1 MTMKESTVPM
11 QTQKSVAET
20 REESRVLTPP
30 VDIFEITDALVVVAD
45 MPGVDKDAIEVNVE
59 NDILTIK
66 SVAKTSDKGDVLY
79 KEYEL
84 TQYFRQFQLGE
95 SVDQERIRAEMRGGV
110 LTVHLPKA
118 EKAKPKK
125 ITVQVS
131 S

>member
-1 MTMKESTVPM
+1 MKESTIPTPA
-11 QTQKSVAET
+11 QTAVAET
-20 REESRVLTPP
+20 REESRALTPP
-30 VDIFEITDALVVVAD
+30 VDIFEIADALVVVAD
-45 MPGVDKDAIEVNVE
+45 MPGVDKDALDLNVE

-66 SVAKTSDKGDVLY
+66 GVAKTAGNGDPLY

-125 ITVQVS
+125 ISVQVAS
-131 S
+131 